1 MWPNTYHSTFY
12 NYNIRC
18 GILAGASLH
27 RRIAECSVIHVWII
41 LNTTTLNGLY
51 HIDWTLWVKKK
62 ILNVIICM
70 ATGIHTPIGTT
81 TINTRSK
88 AICGEIRYVYF
99 YMYLAQMHEL
109 WRVKHKNYQGILTFL
124 RVITC

>member
-1 MWPNTYHSTFY
+1 MWPNTYHSIFY
-12 NYNIRC
+12 NYNIGC
-18 GILAGASLH
+18 CILAGASLH

-41 LNTTTLNGLY
+41 LNTTTFKCLY
-51 HIDWTLWVKKK
+51 PINCTLLVKQK
-62 ILNVIICM
+62 IHNVIICM

-81 TINTRSK
+81 TIKTRSK
-88 AICGEIRYVYF
+88 TICGEIRYVYF

-109 WRVKHKNYQGILTFL
+109 WRVKHKNYQGILTYL